1 MLHPYGSVRSERLIE
16 DDGMSKLL
24 TLFSA
29 VKQHVHNALFETSD
43 HPFAPV
49 RGKRRIL
56 HNALLIQGWVALIG
70 IFAIL
75 LAPIMLWCLSV
86 PYFVVGYIT
95 LAFMGFAVSCVLRVK
110 HWLAGRGH

>member
-1 MLHPYGSVRSERLIE
+1 MAR
-16 DDGMSKLL
+16 LL

-29 VKQHVHNALFETSD
+29 LKQRVHQVLFEESD
-43 HPFAPV
+43 HPLAPFH
-49 RGKRRIL
+49 RKRPAL

-95 LAFMGFAVSCVLRVK
+95 VAFMGFAVSCVLRVK
-110 HWLAGRGH
+110 HWLARRGRPE